1 MKRFVGFILL
11 GVAAVEFLSSLLLI
25 FINTLSF
32 HQTGL
37 STSFGRIFTISLI
50 TISAV
55 VSIVIAIIGIIFLIK
70 GER

>member
-11 GVAAVEFLSSLLLI
+11 GVAAVEFLSSFLLV
-25 FINTLSF
+25 FTNNLSF
-32 HQTGL
+32 QQTGL
-37 STSFGRIFTISLI
+37 PTSFGRIFTISLI

-55 VSIVIAIIGIIFLIK
+55 VSIVIAIVGIIFLIK